1 MFSRVLSKGFYRQGF
16 PGWYRGL
23 FSETIPSKPGTFSL
37 SVQVAGIALTG
48 TTAGLS
54 LEKLTPLFTLERQF

>member
-1 MFSRVLSKGFYRQGF
+1 MFSRAFSKGFYRQGF

-23 FSETIPSKPGTFSL
+23 FTDRIPSKPGTFSL
-37 SVQVAGIALTG
+37 SVQVAGLALTG